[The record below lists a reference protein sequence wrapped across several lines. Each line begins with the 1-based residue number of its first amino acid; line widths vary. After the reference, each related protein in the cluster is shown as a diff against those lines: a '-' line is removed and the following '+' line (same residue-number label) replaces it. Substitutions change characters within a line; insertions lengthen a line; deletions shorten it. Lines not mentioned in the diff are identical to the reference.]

1 MWGQENCFE
10 KTNLVLVVFTWNL
23 AWSTRQ
29 SNKYQVRNET
39 ARINNKNMEWCWYA
53 LLACNRHRQ
62 LALKWWSPIR
72 EASVSYF
79 IHEIKCYSFFSYQ
92 IVFSSTLTPYITF
105 IFGVTLQEKRQTT
118 ICVVLISTNKLH
130 KCSHK
135 KQKNNSL
142 THRHNREASSLNGFD
157 WHAVIHWYISP
168 AIPQTPTA
176 AQE

>member
-1 MWGQENCFE
+1 MCHKFFGVKGRAFSVRKYMEPEKKLFNQQMWGQENCFE

-79 IHEIKCYSFFSYQ
+79 IHEIKCYSFFRIRSC
-92 IVFSSTLTPYITF
+92 FRP
-105 IFGVTLQEKRQTT
+105 
-118 ICVVLISTNKLH
+118 
-130 KCSHK
+130 
-135 KQKNNSL
+135 
-142 THRHNREASSLNGFD
+142 
-157 WHAVIHWYISP
+157 HWRRI
-168 AIPQTPTA
+168 
-176 AQE
+176 